1 MITKYILAKN
11 LKNRKETIL
20 HIMQKFKLLL
30 VMLCAFS
37 LTGFSQE
44 NESKED
50 NSGIIRIVGK
60 LTNKQNNQPIP
71 FANVGVIGSYI
82 GAASNLDGIFEF
94 KIPGKYNEQMIQAS
108 AVGFSTFTAK
118 VSECSQVDTLEIVLT
133 PKNYNIGEVEV
144 MAESLVLQKRIKTA
158 LEKIPENY
166 LQTPFN
172 YDVYYRSEK
181 LENEELNRL
190 REAAVRIYDDKGYQ
204 RADAY
209 QVFKERGYKFLH
221 VRKNFEPASLADGST
236 FLDELLEMD
245 IVRSRGNVLNGNHI
259 CFYDLKLD
267 QITEYE
273 NDSIWVISYKSKRPM
288 LSNTGD
294 YYAKNYSGKLY
305 IKTKDYAVI
314 KNETHVVATNY
325 SPQGRSFYVNENRQ
339 KWEPLK
345 IEYNF
350 SVTYKQHSGRYY
362 LSYVNYKRHHELK
375 EKETGIPK
383 SLDINTEMLITKI
396 NTENPEIIEK
406 RAYYEDMPYDKNF
419 WESYNIIF
427 DGE

>member
-1 MITKYILAKN
+1 MHRLY
-11 LKNRKETIL
+11 
-20 HIMQKFKLLL
+20 LLL
-30 VMLCAFS
+30 ALLLFVP
-37 LTGFSQE
+37 GVSQAQE
-44 NESKED
+44 ED
-50 NSGIIRIVGK
+50 NQEIIRLVGK
-60 LTNKQNNQPIP
+60 LINKQNQEPIP

-94 KIPGKYNEQMIQAS
+94 KIPGKHIDQTIQAS

-118 VSECSQVDTLEIVLT
+118 VRDCSMVDTLFIELI

-144 MAESLVLQKRIKTA
+144 MAESLVLQKRIRTA
-158 LEKIPENY
+158 MEKIPDNY

-181 LENEELNRL
+181 FENDELSRQ

-209 QVFKERGYKFLH
+209 QVFKERGYKFLQ
-221 VRKNFEPASLADGST
+221 VRKDFEPASLADGST
-236 FLDELLEMD
+236 YLDELLEMD
-245 IVRSRGNVLNGNHI
+245 IVRQRGNILNGNHVA
-259 CFYDLKLD
+259 FYDLKLE

-294 YYAKNYSGKLY
+294 YYAKSYSGKIY
-305 IKTKDYAVI
+305 INTKDYAVI

-325 SPQGRSFYVNENRQ
+325 SPQGRSFYVNEKRQ
-339 KWEPLK
+339 KHKPLK
-345 IEYNF
+345 IEYDF
-350 SVTYKQHSGRYY
+350 SVTYKKHLGQYY

-375 EKETGIPK
+375 NKKDGAK
-383 SLDINTEMLITKI
+383 KVLDVNTEMLITKI
-396 NTENPEIIEK
+396 NTNEPEVIEK
-406 RAYYEDMPYDKNF
+406 RAYYENMPFNKKF